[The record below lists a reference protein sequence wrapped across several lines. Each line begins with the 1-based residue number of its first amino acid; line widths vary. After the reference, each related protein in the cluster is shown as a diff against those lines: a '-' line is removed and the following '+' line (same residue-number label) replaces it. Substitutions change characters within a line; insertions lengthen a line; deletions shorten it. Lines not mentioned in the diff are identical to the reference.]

1 MKKRTI
7 DLVEKVGVNFLF
19 PYAIRTTHPILI
31 NKFRM
36 LTIDN
41 NLRK

>member
-7 DLVEKVGVNFLF
+7 DLVEKVGVSFLL
-19 PYAIRTTHPILI
+19 PYAIGTTHPILI
-31 NKFRM
+31 NNFRL